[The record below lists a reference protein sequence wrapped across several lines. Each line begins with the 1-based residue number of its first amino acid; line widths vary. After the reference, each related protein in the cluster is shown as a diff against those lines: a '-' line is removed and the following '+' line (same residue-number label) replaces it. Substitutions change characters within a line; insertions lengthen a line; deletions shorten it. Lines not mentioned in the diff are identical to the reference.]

1 MDIILLERVEKLGQM
16 GDVVSVKP
24 GYARNFLLPKGKAL
38 RASKDNLAYFETQKA
53 QLQADNLHR
62 KEEARAVADKIRDT
76 SVILV
81 RAASDVGQLYGS
93 VNARDIAVAVTE
105 EGCTLSRSQVRLDKP
120 IKTLGLHQVKL
131 ALHPEV
137 IVGITA
143 NVARSEE
150 DAVEQ
155 ANVAAGIVPA
165 KEAEEA
171 GDAEEEVAEADLA
184 EAEETAETEAPAG
197 ETEES

>member
-1 MDIILLERVEKLGQM
+1 MEIILLERVEKLGQM

-62 KEEARAVADKIRDT
+62 KEEAQAVADKIRDT
-76 SVILV
+76 SVVLV

-120 IKTLGLHQVKL
+120 IKTLGIHKVKL

-137 IVGITA
+137 IVEITA

-155 ANVAAGIVPA
+155 ANAAAGIVPA
-165 KEAEEA
+165 GET
-171 GDAEEEVAEADLA
+171 G
-184 EAEETAETEAPAG
+184 EETAEEEAVEAEAEAETPGEETEQEATEA
-197 ETEES
+197 

>member
-1 MDIILLERVEKLGQM
+1 MEIILLERVEKLGQM

-62 KEEARAVADKIRDT
+62 KEEAQAVADKIRDT
-76 SVILV
+76 SVVLV

-93 VNARDIAVAVTE
+93 VNARDIAMAVTE

-120 IKTLGLHQVKL
+120 IKTLGIHKVKL

-137 IVGITA
+137 IVEITA

-155 ANVAAGIVPA
+155 ANAAAGIVPA
-165 KEAEEA
+165 GET
-171 GDAEEEVAEADLA
+171 G
-184 EAEETAETEAPAG
+184 EETAEEEAVEAETPGEETEQEATEA
-197 ETEES
+197 

>member
-1 MDIILLERVEKLGQM
+1 MEIILLERVEKLGQM

-62 KEEARAVADKIRDT
+62 KEEAQSVADKIRDT
-76 SVILV
+76 SVVLV

-105 EGCTLSRSQVRLDKP
+105 QGCTLSRSQVRLDKP
-120 IKTLGLHQVKL
+120 IKTLGIHRVKL

-137 IVGITA
+137 VVEITA

-155 ANVAAGIVPA
+155 ANAAAGIVPA
-165 KEAEEA
+165 AETGEAEEPA
-171 GDAEEEVAEADLA
+171 VEAEGDAEAKTPGE
-184 EAEETAETEAPAG
+184 
-197 ETEES
+197 ETEEEATEA

>member
-1 MDIILLERVEKLGQM
+1 MEIILLERVEKLGQM

-62 KEEARAVADKIRDT
+62 KEEAQAVADKIRDT
-76 SVILV
+76 SVVLV

-93 VNARDIAVAVTE
+93 VNARDISVAVTE
-105 EGCTLSRSQVRLDKP
+105 QGCTLSRSQVRLDKP
-120 IKTLGLHQVKL
+120 IKTLGVHKVKL

-137 IVGITA
+137 IVEITA

-155 ANVAAGIVPA
+155 ANAAAGIVPA
-165 KEAEEA
+165 GEEAAEEVVETEGDAEAEVPVE
-171 GDAEEEVAEADLA
+171 DAEEEV
-184 EAEETAETEAPAG
+184 TEA
-197 ETEES
+197 

>member
-1 MDIILLERVEKLGQM
+1 MEIILLERVEKLGQM

-62 KEEARAVADKIRDT
+62 REEAQAVADKIEGS
-76 SVILV
+76 SVVLV

-105 EGCTLSRSQVRLDKP
+105 EGCTISRSQVRLDKP
-120 IKTLGLHQVKL
+120 IKMLGMHQVKL

-137 IVGITA
+137 IVEITA

-155 ANVAAGIVPA
+155 ANIAAGNVPA
-165 KEAEEA
+165 EAAEEA
-171 GDAEEEVAEADLA
+171 VEEAVAVEEAEAAEE
-184 EAEETAETEAPAG
+184 G
-197 ETEES
+197 NR